1 MKKSTLIMIL
11 SLVLA
16 VALGVGGTLAY
27 LQDTDEDV
35 NVMTLGNVY
44 IEQHEYERVT
54 DENGDPVK
62 GVEGTDFDADY
73 GIEESYKLKEFTQG
87 KPAYPAVYQEGKM
100 DWDEF
105 QQLWNQ
111 VGAPGSNDLF
121 DPSMKNVVDK
131 FVFVENTGKSDA
143 YYRTIIAIEDPEGLS
158 LDATT
163 IHTSFN
169 ANSRFDYNSD
179 KDGVQN
185 AADSNKFYTVID
197 GTRYLVYV
205 ATYQEALTPD
215 EVSRPSLL
223 QLYLDPKATN
233 DDVALFGETWD
244 VLVVSQAVQTQGFAD
259 AQTALDTAFGP
270 ITADNNPWKK
280 DGKDLDDTP
289 VFPVNASGADEM
301 MAGLAEGA
309 DIIADKNLDGE
320 LIYES
325 NAAIELDAKG
335 ATVQLNGAAYDGN
348 TKAYSYF
355 GLVPPAGEDVTLS
368 NLNVTGTGFV
378 EIGHYGQGGGD
389 YTITN
394 LKIVNLAS
402 TLATGNNGNVL
413 GSAFCQYGN
422 AVLKDCVMTGTTA
435 ADPAATPYDA
445 CFINS
450 TNTLVDGGKYGKV
463 YVFEHG
469 KVTFT
474 GAEIDVID
482 SYARGTSGELVI
494 GNGAKVNTVNIKR
507 TDDNVALTIESGAT
521 VGTIN
526 YNDTAYTQAEWLA
539 R

>member
-44 IEQHEYERVT
+44 IEQHEYERVQNEDGT
-54 DENGDPVK
+54 YEMVTSEKYG
-62 GVEGTDFDADY
+62 EG
-73 GIEESYKLKEFTQG
+73 YKLQEFTQG
-87 KPAYPAVYQEGKM
+87 KPLYPAVGEVTDYGKIVAFDQLGEG
-100 DWDEF
+100 
-105 QQLWNQ
+105 
-111 VGAPGSNDLF
+111 ASGSQAVLDGIQNAQ
-121 DPSMKNVVDK
+121 DK
-131 FVFVENTGKSDA
+131 FVLVENTGKSDA
-143 YYRTIIAIEDPEGLS
+143 YVRTIFAFEMGTMEESRWDKIFM
-158 LDATT
+158 
-163 IHTSFN
+163 TSVASFTN
-169 ANSRFDYNSD
+169 NGD
-179 KDGVQN
+179 KPWKYTDIGTAVIDDNTYFLMEAVYTGADTRHVDGVLP
-185 AADSNKFYTVID
+185 AGEYTYCSLAQV
-197 GTRYLVYV
+197 YLKP
-205 ATYQEALTPD
+205 EANNED
-215 EVSRPSLL
+215 M
-223 QLYLDPKATN
+223 
-233 DDVALFGETWD
+233 VALDGNGNGTFD
-244 VLVVSQAVQTQGFAD
+244 ILVVSQAVQTQGFAD
-259 AQTALDTAFGP
+259 AKTALDTAFGP
-270 ITADNNPWKK
+270 ITVDNNPWKAN
-280 DGKDLDDTP
+280 GEDLPNTP
-289 VFPVNASGADEM
+289 VFPVNASDADEM

-413 GSAFCQYGN
+413 GAAFCQYGN

-482 SYARGTSGELVI
+482 SYARGTSGELII

-507 TDDNVALTIESGAT
+507 TDDNVALTIGSGAT

-526 YNDTAYTQAEWLA
+526 YNGTAYTQAEWLA

>member
-16 VALGVGGTLAY
+16 VAIGVGSTMAY

-35 NVMTLGNVY
+35 NVMTLGNVD
-44 IEQHEYERVT
+44 IEQIELER
-54 DENGDPVK
+54 DENG
-62 GVEGTDFDADY
+62 E
-73 GIEESYKLKEFTQG
+73 LQQFTQG
-87 KPAYPAVYQEGKM
+87 KPLYPAVYDGYA
-100 DWDEF
+100 WDPENVKWPDVSETADSKVF
-105 QQLWNQ
+105 DDETM
-111 VGAPGSNDLF
+111 SN
-121 DPSMKNVVDK
+121 VIDK
-131 FVFVENTGKSDA
+131 FVFVKNTGKSDA
-143 YYRTIIAIEDPEGLS
+143 YVRTIMAFELGSYDIEKVLASDTPL
-158 LDATT
+158 
-163 IHTSFN
+163 IHLN
-169 ANSRFDYNSD
+169 AND
-179 KDGVQN
+179 KNTSETGKGHWDFKWLDEIV
-185 AADSNKFYTVID
+185 TID
-197 GTRYLVYV
+197 GNNYALVEAVYLHKSSVQGTPEEGILPAG
-205 ATYQEALTPD
+205 ATSY
-215 EVSRPSLL
+215 PSLL
-223 QLYLDPKATN
+223 QLFLDKSAKNEDIEAIDGNKNGTY
-233 DDVALFGETWD
+233 DI
-244 VLVVSQAVQTQGFAD
+244 LVVSQAVQTMGFAD
-259 AQTALDTAFGP
+259 AQTALDEAFGP

-280 DGKDLDDTP
+280 GGEDLDDTP

-526 YNDTAYTQAEWLA
+526 YNGTAYTQAEWLA